1 MRGNF
6 SSKEGHIVKNN
17 IREFDPFAARVL
29 AEYCE
34 QLIRKKQNRLNISES
49 ILLKSIE
56 LEFSDEETVIERE
69 LAGVIRSAKRIL
81 EDTSESEW
89 SEEHKQLFLLLKK
102 IVFVGL
108 EDDDEASDSDVINQV
123 VDGLMR
129 LDYSQDIPVFQVVD
143 EERNIFNY
151 IGYILG
157 SLAEKF
163 KESTVSTKAVNT
175 YLSANPTKAF
185 IVVDEEGRIRFI
197 SQKLEKLLQQPKC
210 DLIDQSVYDIVPAW
224 NGTAITEIADGELG
238 NRTLG
243 SINAGSSQVEGYI
256 QLDNVIL
263 SEDQFSDD
271 VDEVKEFVVSID
283 FDTSN
288 VDLEEETY
296 NNLTSIDSV
305 IEAVKSL
312 KKGNVSPSDHNYSLQ
327 TSLESLYR
335 LKYSQLDKL
344 NNVDDELSME
354 LIEPNT
360 IVKSILS
367 ELRFSQGFD
376 QMTFEVKNNLKE
388 SFTGDF
394 ETVYTFLK
402 HLMSNAVKYRNLKS
416 KTKVQVVFSEKD
428 NSTIIDVVD
437 NGIGIKKDDI
447 ENIFDKG
454 FRGSKSTEG
463 YGLGLYFIRRS
474 LKRYKGSISVESELG
489 VGSKFTITLKH

>member
-6 SSKEGHIVKNN
+6 SSEEGHIVKNN

-56 LEFSDEETVIERE
+56 VEFANEEAVIERE

-81 EDTSESEW
+81 EDTSETEW
-89 SEEHKQLFLLLKK
+89 SDEHKQLFLLLKK

-108 EDDDEASDSDVINQV
+108 EEDDETSDSDVINQV

-129 LDYSQDIPVFQVVD
+129 LDYSQEIPVFQVVD

-163 KESTVSTKAVNT
+163 RESTVSTKAVNT
-175 YLSANPTKAF
+175 YLSADPTKAF
-185 IVVDEEGRIRFI
+185 IVVDEKGNIRFV
-197 SQKLEKLLQQPKC
+197 SQRLEKLLEQPKSE
-210 DLIDQSVYDIVPAW
+210 LIDQSVFDIIPSW
-224 NGTAITEIADGELG
+224 KGSTITEIEDGEIG
-238 NRTLG
+238 NRALG
-243 SINAGSSQVEGYI
+243 SIDLGSEQMEAYI
-256 QLDNVIL
+256 QLDSVIL
-263 SEDQFSDD
+263 SDDQFSDD
-271 VDEVKEFVVSID
+271 EDEVKEFVISVD
-283 FDTSN
+283 FDLSN
-288 VDLEEETY
+288 IDEDEEVY

-312 KKGNVSPSDHNYSLQ
+312 KKGNVSPSDHNYNLQ

-335 LKYSQLDKL
+335 MKYAQLDKL
-344 NNVDDELSME
+344 NKVNEIQQE
-354 LIEPNT
+354 QIEPNT
-360 IVKSILS
+360 LVKSILS
-367 ELRFSQGFD
+367 ELRFSSGFD
-376 QMTFEVKNNLKE
+376 QVKFNVENTLKE

-402 HLMSNAVKYRNLKS
+402 HLMSNAVKYRNPKTSTEIQVIFS
-416 KTKVQVVFSEKD
+416 KKKKATVIE
-428 NSTIIDVVD
+428 VVD
-437 NGIGIKKDDI
+437 DGIGMDKGILDK
-447 ENIFDKG
+447 IFDKG
-454 FRGSKSTEG
+454 FRGSKATEG
-463 YGLGLYFIRRS
+463 YGLGLYFIRRC
-474 LKRYKGSISVESELG
+474 LKRCNGTISVESQLG
-489 VGSKFTITLKH
+489 LGSKFTITLNH

>member
-6 SSKEGHIVKNN
+6 SLKEGHIVKNN

-56 LEFSDEETVIERE
+56 LEFADEETVIERE

-108 EDDDEASDSDVINQV
+108 EDDDEVSDSDVINQV

-175 YLSANPTKAF
+175 YLSADPTKAF
-185 IVVDEEGRIRFI
+185 IVVDEGGSIRFI
-197 SQKLEKLLQQPKC
+197 SRRLEKLLQRQIGE
-210 DLIDQSVYDIVPAW
+210 LIDQSIYDILPAW
-224 NGTAITEIADGELG
+224 AGTTITEIADGETG

-243 SINAGSSQVEGYI
+243 SINAGSNQVEAYV

-263 SEDQFSDD
+263 SDDQLSDD

-288 VDLEEETY
+288 IDLEEETY

-312 KKGNVSPSDHNYSLQ
+312 KKCNVSPSDHNYSLQ

-344 NNVDDELSME
+344 NKVDDTSIE

-367 ELRFSQGFD
+367 ELRFSQGYDRLTFD
-376 QMTFEVKNNLKE
+376 VQNNLKE
-388 SFTGDF
+388 SFMGDF

-402 HLMSNAVKYRNLKS
+402 HLMCNAIKYRNPKS
-416 KTKVQVVFSEKD
+416 NTKVQVIFSEKD

-437 NGIGIKKDDI
+437 NGIGIHEDNI
-447 ENIFDKG
+447 ENIFEKG
-454 FRGSKSTEG
+454 FRDSKSTEG

>member
-1 MRGNF
+1 MREDF
-6 SSKEGHIVKNN
+6 SKEEGHIVKNN

-56 LEFSDEETVIERE
+56 IEFADEETVIERE

-81 EDTSESEW
+81 EDTSEAEW
-89 SEEHKQLFLLLKK
+89 SDEHKQLFLLLKK

-108 EDDDEASDSDVINQV
+108 DDEADTSDSDVINQV

-175 YLSANPTKAF
+175 YLSAHPTKAF
-185 IVVDEEGRIRFI
+185 IVVDEEGSIRFI
-197 SQKLEKLLQQPKC
+197 SQGLERLLQQPKSE
-210 DLIDQSVYDIVPAW
+210 LIDQSIFEFIPGWTGSTISDIASSD
-224 NGTAITEIADGELG
+224 AG
-238 NRTLG
+238 NRNLG
-243 SINAGSSQVEGYI
+243 SIDTGSNQVEAYL

-263 SEDQFSDD
+263 SEEQFSDD
-271 VDEVKEFVVSID
+271 ADELKEFVVSVD
-283 FDTSN
+283 FDLSN
-288 VDLEEETY
+288 IDQDEETY

-344 NNVDDELSME
+344 NKVDDISIE

-367 ELRFSQGFD
+367 EMRFSPGFD
-376 QMTFEVKNNLKE
+376 QVAFDVRSSLKE
-388 SFTGDF
+388 SFTGNF

-402 HLMSNAVKYRNLKS
+402 HLMSNAVKYRNPKS
-416 KTKVQVVFSEKD
+416 NTEVQVVFSEK
-428 NSTIIDVVD
+428 NNETIIDVID
-437 NGIGIKKDDI
+437 NGVGINGNDI

-463 YGLGLYFIRRS
+463 YGLGLYFIRRCLS
-474 LKRYKGSISVESELG
+474 RCNGSISVESELG
-489 VGSKFTITLKH
+489 VGSKFTITLKR

>member
-1 MRGNF
+1 MREDF
-6 SSKEGHIVKNN
+6 SKEEGHIVKNN

-56 LEFSDEETVIERE
+56 IEFADEETVIERE

-81 EDTSESEW
+81 EDTSEAEW
-89 SEEHKQLFLLLKK
+89 SDEHKQLFLLLKK

-108 EDDDEASDSDVINQV
+108 DDEADTSDSDVINQV

-175 YLSANPTKAF
+175 YLSAHPTKAF
-185 IVVDEEGRIRFI
+185 IVVDEDGSIRFI
-197 SQKLEKLLQQPKC
+197 SQGLEKLLQQPKSE
-210 DLIDQSVYDIVPAW
+210 LIDQSIFEFIPGWTGSTITDIASSD
-224 NGTAITEIADGELG
+224 AG
-238 NRTLG
+238 NRNLG
-243 SINAGSSQVEGYI
+243 SIDTGSNQVEAYL

-263 SEDQFSDD
+263 SEEQFSDD
-271 VDEVKEFVVSID
+271 ADELKEFVVSVD
-283 FDTSN
+283 FDLSN
-288 VDLEEETY
+288 IDQDEETY

-344 NNVDDELSME
+344 NKVDDISIE

-367 ELRFSQGFD
+367 EMRFSPGFD
-376 QMTFEVKNNLKE
+376 QVAFDVRSSLKE
-388 SFTGDF
+388 SFTGNF

-402 HLMSNAVKYRNLKS
+402 HLMSNAVKYRNPKS
-416 KTKVQVVFSEKD
+416 NTEVQVVFSEK
-428 NSTIIDVVD
+428 NNETIIDVID
-437 NGIGIKKDDI
+437 NGVGINGNDI

-463 YGLGLYFIRRS
+463 YGLGLYFIRRCLS
-474 LKRYKGSISVESELG
+474 RYNGSISVESELG
-489 VGSKFTITLKH
+489 VGSKFTITLKR

>member
-6 SSKEGHIVKNN
+6 SSEEGHIVKNN

-56 LEFSDEETVIERE
+56 LEFANEEAVIERE

-81 EDTSESEW
+81 EETSETEW
-89 SEEHKQLFLLLKK
+89 SDEHKQLFLLLKK

-108 EDDDEASDSDVINQV
+108 EDDDESSDSDVINQV

-129 LDYSQDIPVFQVVD
+129 LDYSQDIPVFQVID

-157 SLAEKF
+157 ALAEKF
-163 KESTVSTKAVNT
+163 RESTVSTKAVNT
-175 YLSANPTKAF
+175 YLSADPTKAF
-185 IVVDEEGRIRFI
+185 IVVDESGSIRFI
-197 SQKLEKLLQQPKC
+197 SQRLEKLLQQPKSE
-210 DLIDQSVYDIVPAW
+210 LIDQSVFEIIPAW
-224 NGTAITEIADGELG
+224 TGASITEMADSDAGK
-238 NRTLG
+238 RTLG
-243 SINAGSSQVEGYI
+243 SIDLGSQEMEAYI

-263 SEDQFSDD
+263 SDEQFGDD
-271 VDEVKEFVVSID
+271 ADEIKEFVISVD

-288 VDLEEETY
+288 IDEDEEIY

-335 LKYSQLDKL
+335 MKYAQLDKL
-344 NNVDDELSME
+344 NKVEEIQEEKID
-354 LIEPNT
+354 PNT
-360 IVKSILS
+360 LVKSILS
-367 ELRFSQGFD
+367 ELRFSSGFD
-376 QMTFEVKNNLKE
+376 QVTFKVENKLKN
-388 SFTGDF
+388 SFMGDF

-402 HLMSNAVKYRNLKS
+402 HLMSNAVKYRNP
-416 KTKVQVVFSEKD
+416 KTTTEVQVVFSRKK
-428 NSTIIDVVD
+428 NTTIIDVID
-437 NGIGIKKDDI
+437 DGIGIEK
-447 ENIFDKG
+447 ENLEKIFEKG
-454 FRGSKSTEG
+454 FRGSNSTEG
-463 YGLGLYFIRRS
+463 YGLGLYFIRRC
-474 LKRYKGSISVESELG
+474 LKRCNGTISVDSKLG
-489 VGSKFTITLKH
+489 LGSKFTITLTH